1 MRNVAF
7 LLLGA
12 APGVAIGYVLL
23 LAYILN
29 RVKPMPITFLPQI
42 ARDPVS
48 S

>member
-12 APGVAIGYVLL
+12 TPGVVIGYFLL
-23 LAYILN
+23 LADILN
-29 RVKPMPITFLPQI
+29 RVKPMPITFLPEI

-48 S
+48 T